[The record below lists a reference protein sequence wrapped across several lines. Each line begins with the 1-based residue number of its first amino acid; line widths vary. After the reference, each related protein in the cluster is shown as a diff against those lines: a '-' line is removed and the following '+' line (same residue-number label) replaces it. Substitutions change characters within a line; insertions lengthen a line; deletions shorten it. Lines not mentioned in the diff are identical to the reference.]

1 MIGVV
6 DVGFML
12 FVNCKQYDSVMGS
25 KAVSFARGL
34 ASQKSVIAIPSLLM
48 LSSVVSVLPGRV
60 CAPHADAVVAGAFTG
75 YVSPVEL
82 KKLGVSYV
90 LLNHSE
96 HRLPYSVLKE
106 TVALCLK
113 QKLKVIICAQTMGEI
128 IRYVSLN
135 PYAVAFEPHELIGK
149 NVSVIEK
156 YPHMIQCIVAVSRR
170 TGVKMFVGAGVH
182 SVADVVGARK
192 LGCDGVLLSHIV
204 VGARNPKKVVRE
216 LLG

>member
-1 MIGVV
+1 M
-6 DVGFML
+6 DVAFTI

-25 KAVSFARGL
+25 KGISFARAVGRN
-34 ASQKSVIAIPSLLM
+34 KSVVLIPSVST
-48 LSSVVSVLPGRV
+48 LSSVVSVLPGRI
-60 CAPHADAVVAGAFTG
+60 CAPHADPVGVGAFTG
-75 YVSPVEL
+75 FVSPVEL

-96 HRLPYSVLKE
+96 HRLPYLVLKE

-128 IRYVSLN
+128 IRFVSLN

-149 NVSVIEK
+149 NVSVVEK
-156 YPHMIQCIVAVSRR
+156 YPHMIHCIAAVSRR
-170 TGVKMFVGAGVH
+170 TGVKMLVGAGIH
-182 SVADVVGARK
+182 SSADVARARK
-192 LGCDGVLLSHIV
+192 LGVDGVLLSHIV
-204 VGARNPKKVVRE
+204 VGAKNPARVVRE